1 MRQLF
6 KIDESEKRRILE
18 MHENATKKNYL
29 NEGKIAKCIKD
40 DNTNPSVAKVI
51 GVLGADKLCGVLGTN
66 YAKEI
71 GQGFFG
77 EFYYVGVLNPESGNA
92 ANRVT
97 ISTFSST
104 GSMYDLCT
112 FSILTGAKEWV
123 GLNTDGFMQTYVTS
137 NNQEVLSNIK
147 SDKTTNKQKSIDFL
161 GYIVDTSAKFDPT
174 KFAEYLVSL
183 VTNPPKNPAK
193 SETIK
198 LAVQNARTVPAGQK
212 MLGTGI
218 LASLNSAVPQATTQ
232 TTQTPPAGTRQ

>member
-1 MRQLF
+1 MKQLF
-6 KIDESEKRRILE
+6 NIDESEKRRILE

-123 GLNTDGFMQTYVTS
+123 GLNTDGLTS
-137 NNQEVLSNIK
+137 QVITKKFYPILNLTKQL
-147 SDKTTNKQKSIDFL
+147 TNKNQLIS
-161 GYIVDTSAKFDPT
+161 
-174 KFAEYLVSL
+174 
-183 VTNPPKNPAK
+183 
-193 SETIK
+193 
-198 LAVQNARTVPAGQK
+198 
-212 MLGTGI
+212 
-218 LASLNSAVPQATTQ
+218 
-232 TTQTPPAGTRQ
+232 